1 MIDIAERHLQN
12 REVEESSWKRLR
24 NARGWKIAMVVVILL
39 CLAVVA
45 YQGPRILAAVK
56 GPKPI
61 RMGGYD
67 TEAKTDACIK
77 NLWQLSQ
84 RMQQGKLAS
93 APELVCPASG
103 KPYRIIKGP
112 VPEAH
117 CPTPEI
123 HGVRDLL
130 VTQKI
135 PVPQLKNSFGERSL
149 STGYPP
155 VRITCGCATVFC
167 FSLPRGFFRRK
178 ASPLAGSFHSGT

>member
-1 MIDIAERHLQN
+1 MTDKNKLDHLFCRKCGKPIIDEDSLSGEGDAYCRQCMIDIAERHLQN

-135 PVPQLKNSFGERSL
+135 PVPQLK
-149 STGYPP
+149 
-155 VRITCGCATVFC
+155 
-167 FSLPRGFFRRK
+167 K
-178 ASPLAGSFHSGT
+178 